1 MEPETELKYIVSVF
15 YNTPDPYGQLHLR
28 REDLERIIARGAA
41 PAFTELPPELLSE
54 IFSFFLPVSL
64 PPTEDEQVLTLPLV
78 CRAWKGLVSES
89 PQLWASISIAFDHNG
104 VDVQKITSIADRW
117 LSRAGTICPVNIK
130 AACVGAYETMAH
142 NNPDLVS
149 SFMNLVLSYAHRL
162 KHADLSFPAA
172 AFRPLLHLPAGSFP
186 CLQTLALRPLLGLND
201 MPAPETGHA
210 QWHWPADAT
219 ALEVAPSLREI
230 CYEPHLLY
238 TLEHL
243 EAFVPDVIDGIMR
256 GDSHSDLDVV
266 RHATFAPSVQLPWA
280 ALTVINFVF
289 SAFTPRMWFSILA
302 ECATLEEL
310 SLCIQPSRDDEPP
323 TRPIHLTH
331 LKSLVITAFLGGAE
345 ELLHHLVAPKLK
357 EISFTGAR
365 IAPAAFLAFQSRSQ
379 FDLEYMLFC
388 SHITADDCEIIFDT
402 VPDLKGVV
410 FLLISTEHFPA
421 SFWERLR
428 RSEILP
434 NLKKF
439 VLCPTPAQM
448 PYLVDIIE
456 ARWEKPAAE
465 FSTVLL
471 NVRPAHWAAVY
482 EELKRLDKYD
492 CADVKRR
499 VEFARWRG

>member
-1 MEPETELKYIVSVF
+1 MEPETELRYIVSVF
-15 YNTPDPYGQLHLR
+15 YNTPDPYGQLHLQ
-28 REDLERIIARGAA
+28 REDLEKIIAHGAA
-41 PAFTELPPELLSE
+41 PAFKELPPELLSE

-64 PPTEDEQVLTLPLV
+64 PPTEDEPVLALPLV

-89 PQLWASISIAFDHNG
+89 PQLWANISIAFDHNG
-104 VDVQKITSIADRW
+104 VDVQRITSIAERW

-130 AACVGAYETMAH
+130 AACVGAYATTAYH
-142 NNPDLVS
+142 NPDFVS
-149 SFMNLVLSYAHRL
+149 SFMKLVLSYAHRL
-162 KHADLSFPAA
+162 KHADLRFPAA
-172 AFRPLLHLPAGSFP
+172 AFRPLLHLPAGSFL

-238 TLEHL
+238 AETLD
-243 EAFVPDVIDGIMR
+243 AFVPDVINTTMY
-256 GDSHSDLDVV
+256 GDSDPYLDII
-266 RHATFAPSVQLPWA
+266 RRATFAPSVRLPWA

-310 SLCIQPSRDDEPP
+310 WLCIQSSRDGEPP
-323 TRPIHLTH
+323 TRPIYLTH
-331 LKSLVITAFLGGAE
+331 LKTLVITAFLGGAE
-345 ELLHHLVAPKLK
+345 ELLRHLVAPKLT

-388 SHITADDCEIIFDT
+388 SHITADDCEILFET

-410 FLLISTEHFPA
+410 FMLISTEHFPA

-434 NLKKF
+434 NLTKF
-439 VLCPTPAQM
+439 VLCPTPSQM

-456 ARWEKPAAE
+456 ARWEQPE
-465 FSTVLL
+465 FSTTLL
-471 NVRPAHWAAVY
+471 NVRSFHLAAVN

-492 CADVKRR
+492 SEDFDRR
-499 VEFARWRG
+499 LQSAKWRW